1 MTMSLFGDELRR
13 LRRRSGLS
21 QETLAA
27 RAGLS
32 TEAVSL
38 LERGRRTPRLTTMRL
53 LADGM
58 SLPEGDRPAFFATT
72 NLAPDASPALPTFS
86 DPTIGRDREVAALT
100 ELMSRDD
107 GQLVTLFG
115 PAGVGKTRIAVGY
128 AAATANRY
136 PDGMHWLPIGAL
148 DDPATVITAISGS
161 LGVRTPGR
169 GGVGEIVDHLR
180 HQSCLLIFDNAEH
193 QLATCVA
200 LSQALL
206 AEAPGVKIIFTSRH
220 LTGMTAEHPLPINP
234 LPVPAAGQSP
244 EDVIQSPAAEL
255 FWTRTGLAGLPA
267 GEQADAVVRICQRV
281 DGLPL
286 ALEIAAARTTVLT
299 IGELADTLEAEL
311 GILQLTGPRGDEALA
326 DAMVGWSHQLLTP
339 KEKQVFAQLAVFGG
353 GFDRDAVAAI
363 CDAGLTAV
371 ETVDVL
377 ASLASK
383 SLVARQDD
391 GSPQARFR
399 LLRLIRQY
407 ARAQLAQQ
415 DRTEELRRRHA
426 AYFCAL
432 AEQAAPHLTTHDQH
446 IWLAT
451 IDRELGNFRDAISWS
466 MQRQPELA
474 YRIIAALGRWSYLHG
489 RYAEGRIWAANALQ
503 AWPEAPAT
511 LRAPV
516 LELAG
521 TLAFLQCDYAAATT
535 LMTEARELCVAA
547 GDRARVVSCTSRLG
561 SIAREQGRYSE
572 AERLHTEA
580 LELARA
586 ADDQHQVASQLNYL
600 SFLSWLR
607 GDPVTAEPPAREA
620 LDRNRE
626 LGDREGVIWA
636 LINLGTAAR
645 YRDDLGAAELL
656 LRQGLDLGEELNFR
670 ESIAWASNQL
680 GVVARLRGDSE
691 RALGL
696 QQASLAEHRELGD
709 RWREA
714 SVHDELAALALAA
727 GDALRAAR
735 ELAAADRLRQEI
747 DAPVPAVEQADRT
760 RTVEAARQQL
770 GSVFEAA
777 GLTADL

>member
-1 MTMSLFGDELRR
+1 MSLFGDELRR

-21 QETLAA
+21 QEILAA

-58 SLPEGDRPAFFATT
+58 SLAELDRPAFFATA
-72 NLAPDASPALPTFS
+72 NLAADASPALPTFS
-86 DPTIGRDREVAALT
+86 DATIGRDREIAALA
-100 ELMSRDD
+100 ELMNRGDCR
-107 GQLVTLFG
+107 LVTLFG
-115 PAGVGKTRIAVGY
+115 PAGVGKTRIAVEY
-128 AAATANRY
+128 AAAAANRY
-136 PDGMHWLPIGAL
+136 PDGVHWLSIGAL
-148 DDPATVITAISGS
+148 DDAATVITTITGS
-161 LGVRTPGR
+161 LGVRMPGQGDLR
-169 GGVGEIVDHLR
+169 EIVDHLR

-206 AEAPGVKIIFTSRH
+206 AEAPEIKIIFTSRH
-220 LTGMTAEHPLPINP
+220 LTGMTAEQPLPVNP
-234 LPVPAAGQSP
+234 LPVPVAGQPP
-244 EDVIQSPAAEL
+244 EEVIKAPAAEL

-267 GEQADAVVRICQRV
+267 REQADAVVRICQRV

-311 GILQLTGPRGDEALA
+311 SILQLTGPQGDEALA
-326 DAMVGWSHQLLTP
+326 DAMVGWSHELLTP
-339 KEKQVFAQLAVFGG
+339 KEKLVFAQLAVFGG
-353 GFDRDAVAAI
+353 SFDREAVAAV
-363 CDAGLTAV
+363 CDAGLTVV
-371 ETVDVL
+371 ETLDVL
-377 ASLASK
+377 SSLVSK
-383 SLVARQDD
+383 SLVARRDD

-399 LLRLIRQY
+399 LLRLVRQY
-407 ARAQLAQQ
+407 ALAQLDQQ

-426 AYFCAL
+426 TYFCAL
-432 AEQAAPHLTTHDQH
+432 AEQAAPHLTTHDQQT
-446 IWLAT
+446 WLAT
-451 IDRELGNFRDAISWS
+451 IDRELGNIRDAIGWS
-466 MQRQPELA
+466 VQREPELA
-474 YRIIAALGRWSYLHG
+474 YRIIAALGRWCYLHG
-489 RYAEGRIWAANALQ
+489 RYADGRIWAASALQ
-503 AWPEAPAT
+503 AWTDAPTA

-535 LMTEARELCVAA
+535 LMTEARQLCIAA
-547 GDRARVVSCTSRLG
+547 GDQTGIVSCTSRLG
-561 SIAREQGRYSE
+561 SIAREQGRYPE
-572 AERLHTEA
+572 AERLHSEA

-586 ADDQHQVASQLNYL
+586 ADDPHQVATQLNYL

-607 GDPVTAEPPAREA
+607 GDPVSAEPLARDA
-620 LDRNRE
+620 LDRSRE
-626 LGDREGVIWA
+626 VGDREGVIWA
-636 LINLGTAAR
+636 LINVGTAAR
-645 YRDDLGAAELL
+645 YRGDLAAAELL
-656 LRQGLDLGEELNFR
+656 LRQCLDLGEDLSFR
-670 ESIAWASNQL
+670 EGIAWASNQL
-680 GVVARLRGDSE
+680 GVVARLRGESE

-696 QQASLAEHRELGD
+696 QQASLAEHHEIGD

-747 DAPVPAVEQADRT
+747 DAPVPAAEQAERT
-760 RTVEAARQQL
+760 RTVEAARREL
-770 GSVFEAA
+770 GSVFDVA
-777 GLTADL
+777 GLTEGL